1 MIENEEFESIREF
14 IKLDSKSLEKIQETL
29 IDDTYFSYKIYIRL
43 QPTCLLKRV
52 RLFIIFRALSELGRI
67 CFTNPDSEVL
77 ESGEFKSEFEVY
89 VISQKDDKEILK
101 ALDEILEIE
110 NKYILSKSKDEFITL
125 FSEFVSSGSI
135 KDRVGIETEIQAGKS
150 AKQKQEQV
158 INNEIVQAGGSSK
171 SSHGKAKTSSDI
183 FSNINDLEK
192 DALKEI
198 GNIGAGNAANA
209 LAGLISRR
217 VDINIPSVQII
228 ELNDYIKSIT
238 KNNNTLFTTWS
249 NITGDHKATILIL
262 FKISDVI
269 KLVSVMIEGM
279 EESNTELSEADIISI
294 DDLPEL
300 YTSALS
306 ELGHILANHYS
317 IALGNLLELNLMTEP
332 PGMSL
337 DIGEQLRDTIKN
349 QIGLHDGISLLIST
363 TIMIKDL
370 MVSGSCIFIP
380 DPATM
385 DRMLEALSQFL

>member
-14 IKLDSKSLEKIQETL
+14 VQLDSKSLEKIQETL
-29 IDDTYFSYKIYIRL
+29 IDDSYFSYKVYVRL

-52 RLFIIFRALSELGRI
+52 RLFIIFRALSELGKI

-89 VISQKDDKEILK
+89 FISQKDDKEILK

-150 AKQKQEQV
+150 IKQQQEQALT
-158 INNEIVQAGGSSK
+158 NEIVQAGGSSK
-171 SSHGKAKTSSDI
+171 SSDYKGKTSSDL
-183 FSNINDLEK
+183 FSTITDLQK

-228 ELNDYIKSIT
+228 ELNDYIKNIT
-238 KNNNTLFTTWS
+238 KNNSTLFTTWS
-249 NITGDHKATILIL
+249 NITGDHRATILIL

-269 KLVSVMIEGM
+269 KLVYVMIEGM
-279 EESNTELSEADIISI
+279 EEFKTELSEADIKSI

-380 DPATM
+380 DPVTM
-385 DRMLEALSQFL
+385 DRMLDALSQFL

>member
-1 MIENEEFESIREF
+1 MIENEEFESIKEF
-14 IKLDSKSLEKIQETL
+14 IKLDKESIERIQDTL
-29 IDDTYFSYKIYIRL
+29 IDDKFISYKIYIRL

-52 RLFIIFRALSELGRI
+52 RLFIIFRALSELGQI

-89 VISQKDDKEILK
+89 FISQKDDKEILK

-135 KDRVGIETEIQAGKS
+135 KDKVGVETGIEAGKS
-150 AKQKQEQV
+150 VKKQQEQALK
-158 INNEIVQAGGSSK
+158 NEIVQAEGSSK
-171 SSHGKAKTSSDI
+171 SSSNKGKNSSDL
-183 FSNINDLEK
+183 FSTITDLQK

-228 ELNDYIKSIT
+228 ELDDYIKNIT
-238 KNNNTLFTTWS
+238 KNKYTLFSTWS
-249 NITGDHKATILIL
+249 NIIGDHKATILIL
-262 FKISDVI
+262 FKLSDVI

-279 EESNTELSEADIISI
+279 EESKTELTEADIKSI

-337 DIGEQLRDTIKN
+337 DIGEQLQDTIKN